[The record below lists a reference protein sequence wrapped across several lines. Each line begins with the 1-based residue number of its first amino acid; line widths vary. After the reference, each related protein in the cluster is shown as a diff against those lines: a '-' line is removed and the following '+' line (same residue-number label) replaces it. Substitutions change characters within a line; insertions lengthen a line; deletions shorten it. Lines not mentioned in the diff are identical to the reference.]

1 LVFAASG
8 IDARP
13 TAQMYEV
20 FRLFAPEIG
29 KQLVALRQTLAR
41 DLPAVNTALHSA
53 GAPAVRARA
62 VELRLPSRATG
73 R

>member
-1 LVFAASG
+1 MS
-8 IDARP
+8 
-13 TAQMYEV
+13 EV

-29 KQLVALRQTLAR
+29 TQLVALRQTLAR
-41 DLPAVNTALHSA
+41 DLPAVNTALRAA

-62 VELRLPSRATG
+62 VELRLPSPATG